1 MRASIRRTPAPG
13 WKGRGTAATTR
24 AFLATLVVA
33 VVLPA
38 VLPEQLAAQEIHSEH
53 FYYGMP
59 EGAPEENDLI
69 IRDLYAL
76 SANGTTR
83 FADLV
88 AYRLTPA
95 EVWGDLD
102 LEREWRAD
110 PWLDEEER
118 LEPSGP
124 DDYGGAYRDYR
135 YDRGHLAPLGS
146 FVGSPAASSVNYYSN
161 IVPQTAQLNR
171 GPWRIL
177 EETVRDLVLQYH
189 EVFVL
194 AGTLYDGPAMPAL
207 PEADEAHTVPT
218 GFWKVV
224 VVPAL
229 GDRGV
234 GAYIMPQQGFTAGD
248 PGAFLE
254 SVDDIEGRSG
264 LELFPRPTSP
274 GWERLEGRRSTPSWE

>member
-1 MRASIRRTPAPG
+1 MIRWA
-13 WKGRGTAATTR
+13 
-24 AFLATLVVA
+24 LVILLFA
-33 VVLPA
+33 VVPQF
-38 VLPEQLAAQEIHSEH
+38 PGAQEIHSEH
-53 FYYGMP
+53 FYFGMP
-59 EGAPEENDLI
+59 AGTPRENDLI

-76 SANGTTR
+76 SANETTR
-83 FADLV
+83 FADWV

-110 PWLDEEER
+110 PWLDDDER

-124 DDYGGAYRDYR
+124 DDYGGAYRAYR

-177 EETVRDLVLQYH
+177 EETVRELVLGYH
-189 EVFVL
+189 EVFVVV
-194 AGTLYDGPAMPAL
+194 GTLYDGPAMPAL
-207 PEADEAHTVPT
+207 PEADEEHTVPT

-229 GDRGV
+229 GDDGV
-234 GAYIMPQQGFTAGD
+234 GAYIMPQQGFTEGD
-248 PGAFLE
+248 PAAFLTSIDE
-254 SVDDIEGRSG
+254 VERRSG
-264 LELFPRPTSP
+264 LSLFPQRTDE
-274 GWERLEGRRSTPSWE
+274 GWERLERGTSTPSWE